1 MGDYEVLKKVA
12 EDADFDLDQLIN
24 MYIAE
29 SSGKSDVVNPKG
41 YTGGFQFGTTAGREY
56 GLVGEGFDYRKDLEK
71 SAHAAIKM
79 FKEQT
84 KPMTGKVDSLI
95 KKRDLSSGLVGY
107 LAHQQGRYG
116 FQDIIT
122 GAESGNIEDSTRIN
136 MLANIGDK
144 DWSNLSNE
152 ELADNFLKFWKKR
165 YSGKVEEAGIWK
177 EKHKNI
183 ADRNLLKPDE
193 AIMDTILKGIR

>member
-1 MGDYEVLKKVA
+1 MADYRVLEKVA
-12 EDADFDLDQLIN
+12 ASKDFDLDQLIN

-29 SSGKSDVVNPKG
+29 SSGRSDIVNPKG
-41 YTGGFQFGTTAGREY
+41 YAGGFQFGKKTGREY

-71 SAHAAIKM
+71 SAHAAIDM
-79 FKEQT
+79 FREQT
-84 KPMTGKVDSLI
+84 KPMSSTVDSLI
-95 KKRDLSSGLVGY
+95 KKRDLGSGLVGY

-152 ELADNFLKFWKKR
+152 ELADNFLKFWEKR
-165 YSGKVEEAGIWK
+165 YSEKVGEAKIWK

-183 ADRNLLKPDE
+183 ADRDLLKPDE
-193 AIMDTILKGIR
+193 AVMDTMLKGAR